1 MMVIIYP
8 FEETKLVD
16 YPLRKMLWRCVRSKL
31 HKEQKNF
38 EDVLES
44 AFVNQF
50 TDFQETL
57 YEQLSIWGYRKSLLS
72 DALPL
77 PVTIW

>member
-1 MMVIIYP
+1 MVVSIYP
-8 FEETKLVD
+8 FQETKLVD
-16 YPLRKMLWRCVRSKL
+16 YQLRKMLWCCVRSKL

-50 TDFQETL
+50 TDFHETL
-57 YEQLSIWGYRKSLLS
+57 C
-72 DALPL
+72 
-77 PVTIW
+77 

>member
-1 MMVIIYP
+1 MVVNIYP

-31 HKEQKNF
+31 HKKQKNF
-38 EDVLES
+38 EEVLES

-50 TDFQETL
+50 TDFHETL
-57 YEQLSIWGYRKSLLS
+57 YEQ
-72 DALPL
+72 
-77 PVTIW
+77 